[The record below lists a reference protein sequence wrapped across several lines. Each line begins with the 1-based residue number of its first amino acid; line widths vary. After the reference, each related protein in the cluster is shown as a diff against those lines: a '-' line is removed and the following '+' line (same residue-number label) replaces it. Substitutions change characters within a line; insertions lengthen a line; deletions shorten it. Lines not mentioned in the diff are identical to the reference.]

1 MVRSMTSGNPIGLI
15 LAFTV
20 PLLIGNVFQQFYNIA
35 DIIIVGRTIGVN
47 ALAAVGAVA
56 PVYMSVFGVT
66 IGLSAG
72 FSVIVGQRFGAKD
85 MEGLRRSV
93 ATSTML
99 AFVITLMV
107 TAGVSLAMPLIL
119 RVMNISGVLYDDAY
133 HYMIIIVLGLMA
145 MMAYNLLSSICRA
158 LGDSRTPLY
167 FLIVSSLL
175 NIALAL
181 LFIVVFGW
189 GVPGSAIALVI
200 AQGVSAVLCFVFMK
214 KRFPMLRLTRSDWK
228 FDWAFA
234 WQHLRLGLPM
244 AVQFL
249 IISMGILILQSV
261 CNTFGPETIA
271 GFVSATK
278 IEQLALQPMISFGI
292 AMAVY
297 SAQNYGAGK
306 FDRIRMGVCQC
317 SLVSLAFCAAAAV
330 AMYFY
335 GRNVIALFTTVHD
348 DILMEQALLYLKMS
362 VPFYIFLGQIFVY
375 RNALQGMGIS
385 SVPLISS
392 LLELSGR
399 SVSALV
405 LASMWGYF
413 GICCASPICWV
424 MAALF
429 TGGSYYWVMHSMK
442 NKRRC
447 VIE

>member
-1 MVRSMTSGNPIGLI
+1 
-15 LAFTV
+15 
-20 PLLIGNVFQQFYNIA
+20 
-35 DIIIVGRTIGVN
+35 
-47 ALAAVGAVA
+47 
-56 PVYMSVFGVT
+56 MSVFGVT

-85 MEGLRRSV
+85 MDGLRRSV

-99 AFVITLMV
+99 AFAITLMV

-181 LFIVVFGW
+181 LFIVVFVW

-200 AQGVSAVLCFVFMK
+200 AQGVSAVLCFAFMK

-249 IISMGILILQSV
+249 IISMGS
-261 CNTFGPETIA
+261 
-271 GFVSATK
+271 
-278 IEQLALQPMISFGI
+278 
-292 AMAVY
+292 
-297 SAQNYGAGK
+297 
-306 FDRIRMGVCQC
+306 
-317 SLVSLAFCAAAAV
+317 
-330 AMYFY
+330 
-335 GRNVIALFTTVHD
+335 
-348 DILMEQALLYLKMS
+348 
-362 VPFYIFLGQIFVY
+362 
-375 RNALQGMGIS
+375 
-385 SVPLISS
+385 
-392 LLELSGR
+392 
-399 SVSALV
+399 
-405 LASMWGYF
+405 
-413 GICCASPICWV
+413 
-424 MAALF
+424 
-429 TGGSYYWVMHSMK
+429 
-442 NKRRC
+442 
-447 VIE
+447 